1 MSSTNNWRSMA
12 GLTFECAKQEAIGS
26 RGMVSTNHPLASV
39 AGAEMLAR
47 GGNAVDAAIAS
58 AFALTVVEPMM
69 VGIFAGGFLLYYEA
83 ATGQVTAIDN
93 YAIAP
98 KAASP
103 DMYEPDDAAG
113 PMEAVDLTNRVGYL
127 SVGTPGALKAWCHAL
142 EKHGTM
148 DLAEVMAPA
157 IRYAEGGFKAS
168 PYLCYWINEE
178 REHIARFPA
187 TAEILLPGG
196 GPIKPGEMLTQKD
209 AGKSLRL
216 IAEGGADVLYNGSL
230 GEAVAEDMAKNGGLL
245 TMDDLSSYEL
255 RFRDPVRGSYRGH
268 EIVSMGPT
276 SSGGVHIIQALNL
289 LEGFDLRG
297 IGYGTTEYFHLLLE
311 VLRLCWADRFE
322 YLGDPEVVDVPVD
335 ELISKGY
342 SDSRRSELGL
352 EHAGNYSYGDLRIPS
367 SESRN
372 TTHFTVADAD
382 GNVVTATQT
391 INEAFGSRVV
401 VPGTGL
407 FLNDC
412 MSLFDP
418 HPGRPNS
425 VGPGKRM
432 LSSMSPTIVFK
443 DEKPWFALGTPGGTR
458 IFAAVL
464 QAILNMIDHGMTFQ
478 EAMEAPRVWTQG
490 DEIEVEEGVPQP
502 IRDALDSR
510 GHTVQVVPT
519 VADGMN
525 GIMYD
530 RESGLIRGAACWRA
544 DGVALGISGGPAVI
558 PDSMKS

>member
-1 MSSTNNWRSMA
+1 MSSTNDWRSRA
-12 GLTFECAKQEAIGS
+12 GLIFECAKQEAVGS

-47 GGNAVDAAIAS
+47 GGNAVDAAIAA

-83 ATGQVTAIDN
+83 STGKVTAIDN

-103 DMYEPDDAAG
+103 DMYTPDDAAG
-113 PMEAVDLTNRVGYL
+113 PMEAVGLANRVGYL
-127 SVGTPGALKAWCHAL
+127 SVGTPGSLKAWCHAL
-142 EKHGTM
+142 ERHGTM

-168 PYLCYWINEE
+168 PYLCHWVNEE
-178 REHIARFPA
+178 AEHIARFPA
-187 TAEILLPGG
+187 SAAMLLPGG
-196 GPIKPGEMLTQKD
+196 QPLKPGDLLVQKD

-216 IAEGGADVLYNGSL
+216 ISDGGSDVLYNGSL
-230 GEAVAEDMAKNGGLL
+230 GQTVAEDMASNGGLL
-245 TMDDLSSYEL
+245 TMEDLSSYEL
-255 RFRDPVRGSYRGH
+255 RFRDPVRGTYRGH

-297 IGYGTTEYFHLLLE
+297 MGYGTSDYFHVLLE

-322 YLGDPEVVDVPVD
+322 YLGDPEVVDVPVG
-335 ELISKGY
+335 ELTSKEY
-342 SDSRRSELGL
+342 SDSRRSDLDL
-352 EHAGNYSYGDLRIPS
+352 ESAATYGAGDLRVAS
-367 SESRN
+367 GESRN

-425 VGPGKRM
+425 VGSGKRM

-443 DEKPWFALGTPGGTR
+443 DDKPWFALGTPGGTR

-464 QAILNMIDHGMTFQ
+464 QAILNVIDHGMTFQ

-490 DEIEVEEGVPQP
+490 EEVEVEEGVLQP
-502 IRDALDSR
+502 IRDALGSR
-510 GHTVQVVPT
+510 GHQVQVVPT

-525 GIMYD
+525 GIMFD
-530 RESGLIRGAACWRA
+530 QQTGLIRGAACWRA
-544 DGVALGISGGPAVI
+544 DGVPLGISGGPAII
-558 PDSMKS
+558 PASMKS

>member
-1 MSSTNNWRSMA
+1 MSNREDWRSKA
-12 GLTFECAKQEAIGS
+12 GLQFECAKHEAIGS

-47 GGNAVDAAIAS
+47 RGNAIDAAIAS

-69 VGIFAGGFLLYYEA
+69 VGVLAGGFLLYYQA
-83 ATGQVTAIDN
+83 STGEVTTIDN
-93 YAIAP
+93 YSVAP
-98 KAASP
+98 KAASA
-103 DMYEPDDAAG
+103 DMYTPDDTAG
-113 PMEAVDLTNRVGYL
+113 PMEALGMANRVGYL
-127 SVGTPGALKAWCHAL
+127 SVGTPGSLKAWCFAL
-142 EKHGTM
+142 EQYGTM
-148 DLAEVMAPA
+148 DLAQVMAPA
-157 IRYAEGGFKAS
+157 IRYAEDGFQAS
-168 PYLCYWINEE
+168 PYLCHWINEE
-178 REHIARFPA
+178 AEHIAKFP
-187 TAEILLPGG
+187 ESSSLLLPNDR
-196 GPIKPGEMLTQKD
+196 PIQPGEVLVQSD
-209 AGKSLRL
+209 AANSLRL
-216 IAEGGADVLYNGSL
+216 IAAGGSDVLYNGGL
-230 GEAVAEDMAKNGGLL
+230 GRALVDDVASNGGLL
-245 TMDDLSSYEL
+245 TMDDLSSYQL
-255 RFRDPVRGSYRGH
+255 RLREPVRGDYRGH

-297 IGYGTTEYFHLLLE
+297 MGYGTAEYFHLLLE
-311 VLRLCWADRFE
+311 VLRVCWADRFE
-322 YLGDPEVVDVPVD
+322 YLGDPDVVDVPVGW
-335 ELISKGY
+335 LTSKEY
-342 SDSRRSELGL
+342 SDGRRSELDL
-352 EHAGNYSYGDLRIPS
+352 HRAGSYAAGQIPVGS
-367 SESRN
+367 GESRN
-372 TTHFTVADAD
+372 TTHLTVADAD

-391 INEAFGSRVV
+391 INEAFGARVV

-443 DEKPWFALGTPGGTR
+443 NDKPWFALGTPGGTR

-464 QAILNMIDHGMTFQ
+464 QAILNVIDHGMSFQ

-490 DEIEVEEGVPQP
+490 DEVEAEEGVPLP
-502 IRDALDSR
+502 IRDSLGSK
-510 GHTVQVVPT
+510 GHKVEEVPT

-530 RESGLIRGAACWRA
+530 QELGLIRGAACWRA
-544 DGVALGISGGPAVI
+544 DGAPLGISGGPAFI
-558 PDSMKS
+558 PDSMRV